1 MTGLAQAPPASAGA
15 SGPGLPGRRPSRWLR
30 RLSTF
35 AFYALPIAVGMF
47 MALALSNSALVERI
61 RYLVF
66 DQYQRWQPREW
77 HKDLPVRV
85 VDIDDDSLAKIGQ
98 WPWPRTRIAELT
110 QKLTAAG
117 AAVIAY
123 DVLFAE
129 EDRHAPDALLAQLP
143 DVPEKAALAK
153 RLEESGRLGGDP
165 LRDALQLSNTVLAV
179 VLNQNALPPGTRM
192 KTNFVVAGDDP
203 MPQMRQFAGMVLPL
217 PALREAAK
225 GLGAIQYVPDDDLII
240 RRVPLAFVAGRGD
253 DRLFVPSLAAEALRV
268 AQGAQAHTPILK
280 TNQASGEYG
289 FGGRTYLQTVQ
300 IGQFQIPV
308 EHDGALRV
316 HYAGTQ
322 PGRTISA
329 WKVFENQVPPEE
341 LDGRIVLVGSRAA
354 SLFDLRATPLEPLVA
369 GVDVHAEALEH
380 IASGATLI
388 RPLWAPYAETLA
400 IFLVGLL
407 TILIVRRASP
417 LASATVAAVF
427 ISGAAVLSW
436 LAFSRLSVLVD
447 PLIPGA
453 TWLTAYVAA
462 TIGVYR
468 RSEREKRFVRG
479 AFSRY
484 LAPAVVERI
493 AADPSQLALGGETR
507 DVSIL
512 FSDVRDFTTRSEQLS
527 AEGVVRFLNMLH
539 TPMTAEVLRS
549 GGTVDKYIGDGLM
562 AFWNA
567 PLDVPDHANAA
578 CRCALAMM
586 DAVPAIDAALRA
598 QAQAEGRAHVPLRIG
613 VGLNTGQVF
622 VGNMGSNQR
631 FDYSIVGDAVNVTA
645 RLESA
650 TKAFAIPILVSQA
663 TRDAADEFVFVDLG
677 AASLKGKTTE
687 TKVFALHGYR
697 SEGGEDFAAFETL
710 HARAIA
716 AVAENAPDCM
726 EKLAAAR
733 AHPLAKRYAGF
744 YDKMLGAGPEL

>member
-1 MTGLAQAPPASAGA
+1 MAQATAGIPVASSA
-15 SGPGLPGRRPSRWLR
+15 LPGRRPPARLWR

-35 AFYALPIAVGMF
+35 AVYALPIAIGMF

-85 VDIDDDSLAKIGQ
+85 VDIDDESLAKIGQ

-110 QKLTAAG
+110 QKLTQAG
-117 AAVIAY
+117 AAVIAF

-153 RLEESGRLGGDP
+153 KLEASGYLGGDP
-165 LRDALQLSNTVLAV
+165 LRDAMLASNTVLAV
-179 VLNQNALPPGTRM
+179 VLNQQTMPAGVQM
-192 KTNFVVAGDDP
+192 KTNFVIAGDDP
-203 MPQMRQFAGMVLPL
+203 LPQMRQFAGMVLPL

-240 RRVPLAFVAGRGD
+240 RRVPLVFAAGSGESRII
-253 DRLFVPSLAAEALRV
+253 VPSLAAEALRI
-268 AQGAQAHTPILK
+268 AQPADTHTPILK

-322 PGRTISA
+322 PGRTIPA
-329 WKVFENQVPPEE
+329 WKVFEGQVAPDE
-341 LDGRIVLVGSRAA
+341 LDGRIVLIGSRAA

-380 IASGATLI
+380 IASGASLI

-407 TILIVRRASP
+407 TILIVRRATP
-417 LASATVAAVF
+417 LASATVAAIF
-427 ISGAAVLSW
+427 IAGAAVLSW
-436 LAFSRLSVLVD
+436 LAFSRLSVLID

-507 DVSIL
+507 DVTIL

-527 AEGVVRFLNMLH
+527 AEGVVRFLNTLH
-539 TPMTAEVLRS
+539 TPMTEEVLRS

-586 DAVPAIDAALRA
+586 DAVPAIDALLQA
-598 QAQAEGRAHVPLRIG
+598 QAQADGRPHVPLRIG
-613 VGLNTGQVF
+613 IGLNTGQVF
-622 VGNMGSNQR
+622 VGNMGSVQR

-650 TKAFAIPILVSQA
+650 TKEFAIPVLVSQA

-687 TKVFALHGYR
+687 TKVYALHGYR
-697 SEGGEDFAAFETL
+697 REAGAEFAAFEKL
-710 HARAIA
+710 HAEALA
-716 AVAENAPDCM
+716 ALAAQTSDGAD
-726 EKLAAAR
+726 KLAQLR
-733 AHPLAKRYAGF
+733 AHPLAQRYAGF
-744 YDKMLGAGPEL
+744 YEKVIGEGPPP